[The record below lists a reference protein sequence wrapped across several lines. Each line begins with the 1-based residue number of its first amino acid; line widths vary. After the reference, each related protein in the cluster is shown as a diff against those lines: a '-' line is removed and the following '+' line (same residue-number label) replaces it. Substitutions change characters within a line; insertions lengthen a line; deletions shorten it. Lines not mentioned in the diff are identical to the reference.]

1 MNLSKSQILPT
12 CVLALTFALVGC
24 AGPGSYAVLLP
35 SPDGSVGKIAVQ
47 GPGGTQVL
55 NRAMTGAGIEGGKPP
70 FEVTQEQLT
79 RDFGAA
85 ISARP
90 PLPEQFMLYFEQG
103 SQLTA
108 ESQALLQRVLERAR
122 ARTSLDISVIGHTD
136 TQGSAA
142 TNETLALARATA
154 MAEQL
159 KHLGLQE
166 AVLTVE
172 SHGERNLLVK
182 TPDDTAEPRNRRVE
196 ITLR

>member
-1 MNLSKSQILPT
+1 MNLPKSPFLPA
-12 CVLALTFALVGC
+12 CALTLAFALVGC

-35 SPDGSVGKIAVQ
+35 SPDGSVGQISVQ
-47 GPGGTQVL
+47 GPGGSQVL
-55 NRAMTGAGIEGGKPP
+55 TQAMTGAGIYGGKPP
-70 FEVTQEQLT
+70 FEVTQEQLA
-79 RDFGAA
+79 RDFGPAMA
-85 ISARP
+85 ARP
-90 PLPEQFMLYFEQG
+90 TPAEQFMLYFDQG

-136 TQGSAA
+136 TLGSAE
-142 TNETLALARATA
+142 TNESLALERATT

-159 KHLGLQE
+159 KQLGLQD

-182 TPDDTAEPRNRRVE
+182 TPDDTTEPRNRRVE

>member
-12 CVLALTFALVGC
+12 CVLTLAFALVGC
-24 AGPGSYAVLLP
+24 ASPGSYAVLLP

-55 NRAMTGAGIEGGKPP
+55 TQAMTGAGIEGGKPP

-90 PLPEQFMLYFEQG
+90 TLPEQFMLYFEQG

-108 ESQALLQRVLERAR
+108 ESQALLQQVLERAR
-122 ARTSLDISVIGHTD
+122 ARSNLDISVIGHTD
-136 TQGSAA
+136 TQGDA
-142 TNETLALARATA
+142 TANETLALARATA
-154 MAEQL
+154 MAERL
-159 KHLGLQE
+159 KQLGLQN
-166 AVLTVE
+166 AVLAVE

-182 TPDDTAEPRNRRVE
+182 TPDDTAEVRNRRVE

>member
-1 MNLSKSQILPT
+1 MNLPISQILPA
-12 CVLALTFALVGC
+12 CALTLAFALVGC

-55 NRAMTGAGIEGGKPP
+55 TQSMTGVGIEGGKPP
-70 FEVTQEQLT
+70 FEVTPEQLT

-85 ISARP
+85 IAARP
-90 PLPEQFMLYFEQG
+90 ALPEQFMLYFEQG

-108 ESQALLQRVLERAR
+108 ESQVLLQRVLERAR

-136 TQGSAA
+136 TQGSAE
-142 TNETLALARATA
+142 TNESLALKRATT

-159 KHLGLQE
+159 KQLGLQD
-166 AVLTVE
+166 AVLTIE

-182 TPDDTAEPRNRRVE
+182 TSDDTAEPRNRRVE

>member
-1 MNLSKSQILPT
+1 MTLPNRSFLT
-12 CVLALTFALVGC
+12 VCTLTLAFTLVGC

-35 SPDGSVGKIAVQ
+35 SPDGSVGQIAVQ

-55 NRAMTGAGIEGGKPP
+55 TQAMTGAGIDGGKPP
-70 FEVTQEQLT
+70 FQVTPELLA
-79 RDFGAA
+79 RDFGPAMA
-85 ISARP
+85 ARP
-90 PLPEQFMLYFEQG
+90 ALAEQFMLYFDQG

-122 ARTSLDISVIGHTD
+122 ARTSLDISVVGHTD
-136 TQGSAA
+136 TLGSADI
-142 TNETLALARATA
+142 NENLARERATT

-159 KHLGLQE
+159 KQLGLQD
-166 AVLTVE
+166 AILTVE

>member
-1 MNLSKSQILPT
+1 MNLPISQILPA
-12 CVLALTFALVGC
+12 CALTLVFALVGC

-47 GPGGTQVL
+47 GTGGTQVL
-55 NRAMTGAGIEGGKPP
+55 TQAMTGAGIDGGKPP

-79 RDFGAA
+79 RDFGPAMA
-85 ISARP
+85 ARP
-90 PLPEQFMLYFEQG
+90 ALPEQFMLYFDQG

-136 TQGSAA
+136 TQGSAE
-142 TNETLALARATA
+142 TNESLALKRATT

-159 KHLGLQE
+159 KQLGLQD
-166 AVLTVE
+166 AVLTIE

>member
-1 MNLSKSQILPT
+1 MTLPNRPFLT
-12 CVLALTFALVGC
+12 VCTLTLALALVGC

-35 SPDGSVGKIAVQ
+35 SPDGSVGQIAVQ
-47 GPGGTQVL
+47 GPGGTQL
-55 NRAMTGAGIEGGKPP
+55 LTQAMTGAGIEGGKPP
-70 FEVTQEQLT
+70 FEVTQEQLA

-85 ISARP
+85 MAARP
-90 PLPEQFMLYFEQG
+90 ALAEQFMLYFDQG

-108 ESQALLQRVLERAR
+108 ESQTLLQRVLERAR

-136 TQGSAA
+136 TQGSAE
-142 TNETLALARATA
+142 TNEALALKRATT

-159 KHLGLQE
+159 KQLGLQD